1 MLKVLALAAFA
12 YLLGSVPS
20 GWLVMKVYRNQAL
33 RKLGSGNIGAANVF
47 RAGGPGAFTATL
59 VADGLKGFIP
69 VMLGIAFGL
78 GDQEIALA
86 LIGLA
91 AVMGHTW
98 SLYLGFRGGKGVA
111 TSGGVLLA
119 LAPVAL
125 VLAQAGSEVT
135 LIGRPS
141 HVEAVA
147 RDGVRMV
154 VAGKVSNQSVLAAR
168 PSIAEAGGP
177 FDYVFLTVKGY
188 DTLDAID
195 QLQLA
200 LRPGTILGSFQN
212 GVGNEETIALAL
224 PEQALV
230 AGSLTV
236 PVSLDEPGTIQLHS
250 RRGGVALAPVSPE
263 VNVAPLVRK
272 LGDTGLKARRYAD
285 FRAMKW
291 SKLLFNIIG
300 NAQSAI
306 LDLPPSHVF
315 ADSELFRY
323 ERAAFLEAV
332 TVMNRMRLSVVAL
345 PGLPAPSLRRA
356 MNLPPLLAQMLL
368 EPRLGGAR
376 GNKMPSLWWDLS
388 RAKGKTEAAFLNG
401 AVVDAG
407 RRYDVPT
414 PVNSVLWA
422 IVEKSTKLPS
432 EWERYRRQPDRLK
445 ALLRT
450 AIRL

>member
-1 MLKVLALAAFA
+1 MPERPAAAPPLRFLFFGA
-12 YLLGSVPS
+12 GAVGSLLGA
-20 GWLVMKVYRNQAL
+20 R
-33 RKLGSGNIGAANVF
+33 
-47 RAGGPGAFTATL
+47 
-59 VADGLKGFIP
+59 
-69 VMLGIAFGL
+69 
-78 GDQEIALA
+78 
-86 LIGLA
+86 
-91 AVMGHTW
+91 
-98 SLYLGFRGGKGVA
+98 
-111 TSGGVLLA
+111 
-119 LAPVAL
+119 
-125 VLAQAGSEVT
+125 LAQAGSEVT
-135 LIGRPS
+135 LVGRPP
-141 HVEAVA
+141 HVDAVT

-154 VAGKVSNQSVLAAR
+154 SAGKVSSQSVRAAR
-168 PSIAEAGGP
+168 PSVAEAGGP
-177 FDYVFLTVKGY
+177 FDYVFLTVKSY
-188 DTLDAID
+188 DTLDAVD
-195 QLQLA
+195 QLQMV

-212 GVGNEETIALAL
+212 GVGNEEAISLAL

-250 RRGGVALAPVSPE
+250 RSGGVALAPVSPE
-263 VNVAPLVRK
+263 VNVAPVVRR
-272 LGDTGLKARRYAD
+272 LHDAGFKARRYTD

-291 SKLLFNIIG
+291 SKLLFNILG

-323 ERAAFLEAV
+323 ERAAFREAIV
-332 TVMNRMRLSVVAL
+332 VMDRMRVAVVSL
-345 PGLPAPSLRRA
+345 PGLPTPSLRRA
-356 MNLPPLLAQMLL
+356 MSLPSILAQMLL

-388 RAKGKTEAAFLNG
+388 RGKGRTEAAFLNG

-422 IVEKSTKLPS
+422 ILEKSTKLPA
-432 EWERYRRQPDRLK
+432 EWERYRRQPNRLK

-450 AIRL
+450 AVKL

>member
-1 MLKVLALAAFA
+1 MPERPAPPPPFRFLFFGAGAVGS
-12 YLLGSVPS
+12 LLGA
-20 GWLVMKVYRNQAL
+20 R
-33 RKLGSGNIGAANVF
+33 
-47 RAGGPGAFTATL
+47 
-59 VADGLKGFIP
+59 
-69 VMLGIAFGL
+69 
-78 GDQEIALA
+78 
-86 LIGLA
+86 
-91 AVMGHTW
+91 
-98 SLYLGFRGGKGVA
+98 
-111 TSGGVLLA
+111 
-119 LAPVAL
+119 
-125 VLAQAGSEVT
+125 LAQAGSEVT
-135 LIGRPS
+135 LVGRPP

-154 VAGKVSNQSVLAAR
+154 VAGKVSNQSVRAAR
-168 PSIAEAGGP
+168 PSVAEAGGP

-188 DTLDAID
+188 DTADAID
-195 QLQLA
+195 QLEPV

-212 GVGNEETIALAL
+212 GVGNEETIAVAL
-224 PEQALV
+224 PDQAV
-230 AGSLTV
+230 IAGSLTV

-250 RRGGVALAPVSPE
+250 RTGGVALAPVSPE

-272 LGDTGLKARRYAD
+272 LSDAGFQSRRYPD

-291 SKLLFNIIG
+291 SKLLFNILG

-306 LDLPPSHVF
+306 LDLPPSHIF

-323 ERAAFLEAV
+323 ERASFQEAV
-332 TVMNRMRLSVVAL
+332 AVMDRMRLRVVAL

-376 GNKMPSLWWDLS
+376 GRKMPSLWWDLS
-388 RAKGKTEAAFLNG
+388 RGKGKTEAAFLNG

-422 IVEKSTKLPS
+422 ILEKSTKLPA
-432 EWERYRRQPDRLK
+432 ERERYRRQPDRLK

-450 AIRL
+450 AVRL

>member
-1 MLKVLALAAFA
+1 MPERPAPAPPLRFLFFGAGAVGS
-12 YLLGSVPS
+12 LLGA
-20 GWLVMKVYRNQAL
+20 R
-33 RKLGSGNIGAANVF
+33 
-47 RAGGPGAFTATL
+47 
-59 VADGLKGFIP
+59 
-69 VMLGIAFGL
+69 
-78 GDQEIALA
+78 LA
-86 LIGLA
+86 
-91 AVMGHTW
+91 
-98 SLYLGFRGGKGVA
+98 R
-111 TSGGVLLA
+111 
-119 LAPVAL
+119 
-125 VLAQAGSEVT
+125 AGSEVT
-135 LIGRPS
+135 LVGRAS
-141 HVEAVA
+141 HVEAVT

-154 VAGKVSNQSVLAAR
+154 SAGKVISQSVRSAR
-168 PSIAEAGGP
+168 PTIAEAVGP

-188 DTLDAID
+188 DTLDAIE
-195 QLQLA
+195 QLQLV

-212 GVGNEETIALAL
+212 GVGNEEAIAAAL
-224 PEQALV
+224 PEQALL

-250 RRGGVALAPVSPE
+250 RRGGLALAPVSPE
-263 VNVAPLVRK
+263 VNVGPLVRK
-272 LGDTGLKARRYAD
+272 LRDSGFKARRYTD

-291 SKLLFNIIG
+291 SKLLFNLLG

-306 LDLPPSHVF
+306 LDLPPSHIF

-323 ERAAFLEAV
+323 ERAAFREA
-332 TVMNRMRLSVVAL
+332 TAVMDRMRIAVVAL

-356 MNLPPLLAQMLL
+356 MGLPALLAQMLL

-388 RAKGKTEAAFLNG
+388 RGKGRTEAAFLNG

-422 IVEKSTKLPS
+422 ILEKATKVPS

-450 AIRL
+450 ALKL

>member
-1 MLKVLALAAFA
+1 MRFLFFGAGAVGS
-12 YLLGSVPS
+12 LLGAR
-20 GWLVMKVYRNQAL
+20 LA
-33 RKLGSGNIGAANVF
+33 
-47 RAGGPGAFTATL
+47 RAGC
-59 VADGLKGFIP
+59 
-69 VMLGIAFGL
+69 
-78 GDQEIALA
+78 
-86 LIGLA
+86 
-91 AVMGHTW
+91 
-98 SLYLGFRGGKGVA
+98 
-111 TSGGVLLA
+111 
-119 LAPVAL
+119 
-125 VLAQAGSEVT
+125 EVT
-135 LIGRPS
+135 LVGRPP

-168 PSIAEAGGP
+168 PTIAEAGGP
-177 FDYVFLTVKGY
+177 FDFVFLTVKGY
-188 DTLDAID
+188 DTLDAVD
-195 QLQLA
+195 QLHPVLQ
-200 LRPGTILGSFQN
+200 PGTILGSFQN
-212 GVGNEETIALAL
+212 GVGNEEVIAAAL
-224 PEQALV
+224 PEQALM

-236 PVSLDEPGTIQLHS
+236 PVSLDEPGTVQQHS
-250 RRGGVALAPVSPE
+250 RRGGVALSPVSPE

-272 LGDTGLKARRYAD
+272 LRDAGFKARRYVD

-291 SKLLFNIIG
+291 SKLLFNILG

-323 ERAAFLEAV
+323 ERAAFREAAA
-332 TVMNRMRLSVVAL
+332 VMDRMRLEVVSL
-345 PGLPAPSLRRA
+345 PGLPAPSLRWA

-376 GNKMPSLWWDLS
+376 GRKMPSLWWDLS
-388 RAKGKTEAAFLNG
+388 RAKGRTEAAFLNG

-414 PVNSVLWA
+414 PINSVLWA
-422 IVEKSTKLPS
+422 IIEKSTKLPS

-450 AIRL
+450 AVRL

>member
-1 MLKVLALAAFA
+1 
-12 YLLGSVPS
+12 
-20 GWLVMKVYRNQAL
+20 
-33 RKLGSGNIGAANVF
+33 
-47 RAGGPGAFTATL
+47 
-59 VADGLKGFIP
+59 
-69 VMLGIAFGL
+69 
-78 GDQEIALA
+78 
-86 LIGLA
+86 
-91 AVMGHTW
+91 
-98 SLYLGFRGGKGVA
+98 
-111 TSGGVLLA
+111 
-119 LAPVAL
+119 
-125 VLAQAGSEVT
+125 
-135 LIGRPS
+135 
-141 HVEAVA
+141 
-147 RDGVRMV
+147 
-154 VAGKVSNQSVLAAR
+154 
-168 PSIAEAGGP
+168 
-177 FDYVFLTVKGY
+177 
-188 DTLDAID
+188 
-195 QLQLA
+195 
-200 LRPGTILGSFQN
+200 
-212 GVGNEETIALAL
+212 
-224 PEQALV
+224 V

-272 LGDTGLKARRYAD
+272 LRQAGLKARRYTD

-291 SKLLFNIIG
+291 SKLLFNLLG

-332 TVMNRMRLSVVAL
+332 RVMQKMRVAVVGL
-345 PGLPAPSLRRA
+345 PGLPTPILRWA
-356 MNLPPLLAQMLL
+356 MGLPPLLAQMLL
-368 EPRLGGAR
+368 EPQLGGAR
-376 GNKMPSLWWDLS
+376 GGKMPSLWWDLS
-388 RAKGKTEAAFLNG
+388 RGRGKTEASFLNG

-422 IVEKSTKLPS
+422 ILEKSTKLPA

>member
-1 MLKVLALAAFA
+1 MPERPPAPPPLRLLFFGAGAVGS
-12 YLLGSVPS
+12 LLGA
-20 GWLVMKVYRNQAL
+20 R
-33 RKLGSGNIGAANVF
+33 
-47 RAGGPGAFTATL
+47 
-59 VADGLKGFIP
+59 
-69 VMLGIAFGL
+69 
-78 GDQEIALA
+78 
-86 LIGLA
+86 
-91 AVMGHTW
+91 
-98 SLYLGFRGGKGVA
+98 
-111 TSGGVLLA
+111 
-119 LAPVAL
+119 
-125 VLAQAGSEVT
+125 LAQAGSEVT
-135 LIGRPS
+135 LVGRQP
-141 HVEAVA
+141 HVEAVT

-154 VAGKVSNQSVLAAR
+154 TAGKVSNQSVRAAR
-168 PSIAEAGGP
+168 PTIAEAGGP

-188 DTLDAID
+188 DTLDAVE
-195 QLQLA
+195 QLQPV

-212 GVGNEETIALAL
+212 GVGNEEAIAAAL
-224 PEQALV
+224 PEQALL
-230 AGSLTV
+230 AGSLMV

-250 RRGGVALAPVSPE
+250 RRGGVGLAPVSPE

-272 LGDTGLKARRYAD
+272 LHSAGFKARRYPD

-291 SKLLFNIIG
+291 SKLLFNILG

-323 ERAAFLEAV
+323 ERAAFREAV
-332 TVMNRMRLSVVAL
+332 AVMDRLHIKVVAL
-345 PGLPAPSLRRA
+345 PGLPAPTLRWA
-356 MNLPPLLAQMLL
+356 MGLPSLLAQMLL

-388 RAKGKTEAAFLNG
+388 RGKSRTEAAFLNG

-407 RRYDVPT
+407 RRVDVPT

-422 IVEKSTKLPS
+422 ILEKSTKVPA

-450 AIRL
+450 AVRL